1 MKKLL
6 IFILVIIFLYFI
18 YNICTPPLIQ
28 NKIVEGFAATTP
40 LDDLAAINTLAQIAK
55 SMNSDAGFTFP
66 SNSVIAGTLTVN
78 NNLNVKGILNVEG
91 ALTTDAKD
99 VSIGGKL
106 NVGGNI
112 WASHVT
118 AGSFG
123 TGGNIWCSGEILAGS
138 KQDIEIVKRLLALED
153 KCKIIEDKCQF
164 ITTTPSNDLKISP
177 NITTFSSVV
186 VIDAPFSSA
195 PGPTSSVG
203 LSIRNRNELEIFGS
217 NDYVGHWLQHA
228 NGEPGFWTGKVT
240 GKANNKY
247 TSYKTEDYRKIQ
259 QA

>member
-1 MKKLL
+1 M
-6 IFILVIIFLYFI
+6 
-18 YNICTPPLIQ
+18 
-28 NKIVEGFAATTP
+28 NKESGY
-40 LDDLAAINTLAQIAK
+40 
-55 SMNSDAGFTFP
+55 TFP
-66 SNSVIAGTLTVN
+66 SNAEVKGTLKVN

-118 AGSFG
+118 AGSFA

-138 KQDIEIVKRLLALED
+138 KQDIEIVRRLLALED

-164 ITTTPSNDLKISP
+164 ITTTPSNDLNKKP

-186 VIDAPFSSA
+186 VIDAPFTSA
-195 PGPTSSVG
+195 PGGPNSVG
-203 LSIRNRNELEIFGS
+203 LSIRNKNQIEIFGHD
-217 NDYVGHWLQHA
+217 NYVGHWHQDSR
-228 NGEPGFWTGKVT
+228 GEPAFWTGKVN
-240 GKANNKY
+240 GKEDDSNN
-247 TSYKTEDYRKIQ
+247 YKPYSHVSNNKIQ
-259 QA
+259 QGRAAS